1 MEENMTRKRTLTAI
15 TGLLMLTVLWVTA
28 GDVAAQATKSLA
40 GTWAL
45 VSATTADAS
54 GKKTPTFGDNPKG
67 QMVLTADGR
76 YMIVITRTDLPKFA
90 ANSRDKGTS
99 DENKAVVQGSIAHF
113 GKVVVNEADKTITF
127 QVENAT
133 YPNWN
138 GMSQKRA
145 FSVSGEELK
154 YHVPAASAGGT
165 ADVVWKRVQ

>member
-1 MEENMTRKRTLTAI
+1 MKRTSTLSAVI
-15 TGLLMLTVLWVTA
+15 VSVLFAALTVGA
-28 GDVAAQATKSLA
+28 GSAAAQGTKGLA

-45 VSATTADAS
+45 VSATTTDAS

-90 ANSRDKGTS
+90 ANSRDKGTT

-113 GKVVVNEADKTITF
+113 GKIVVNEADKTITF

-138 GMSQKRA
+138 GMSQKRS
-145 FSVSGEELK
+145 FTVSGDELK
-154 YHVPAASAGGT
+154 YHVPAASAGGA
-165 ADVVWKRVQ
+165 ADVVWRRVK